1 MTTTPWKPVFLL
13 NITLKDKGMR
23 FKWCS
28 KDHFEKRK
36 LEGWLP
42 VSYKELEIG
51 TSITMRDGESLDTT
65 VQRRNLILCKM
76 SVERAESRRKYFE
89 NLTDGHMSAEN
100 KKTEGNLVIDGYN
113 SGSYGKIDIQEK
125 VIKEGKDV

>member
-28 KDHFEKRK
+28 KDLFEKRK
-36 LEGWLP
+36 LEGWIP

-51 TSITMRDGESLDTT
+51 SSITMRDGESLDTT

-76 SVERAESRRKYFE
+76 PVERVESRRKYFE
-89 NLTDGHMSAEN
+89 NLTSRLMSSEN
-100 KKTEGNLVIDGYN
+100 KNTDSNLVINGYN
-113 SGSYGKIDIQEK
+113 SGSYGKIDIQEN
-125 VIKEGKDV
+125 VVKEGKDV